1 MSKKVT
7 LSEICGGCYAKTTT
21 LESEYDCK
29 AAELF
34 ATQIKRPN
42 DRAMLG
48 KLLHDVA
55 AWLDFFNGIPE
66 DVNFVTLGG
75 FQYPLSHFE
84 IPNELADFIEP
95 ISVKWIV
102 GSPRCKELIEREFFE
117 APGTDNDR
125 LITFRSFRNL
135 FNNKEFDGFNT
146 TPLDQL
152 RKKVALADVLD
163 RVAVNGLVRL
173 EEKPFIPLVLKEDYL
188 ADFME
193 STWTNATVAEVID
206 LYIKDLKF

>member
-7 LSEICGGCYAKTTT
+7 LSEICGGSYSKVTT
-21 LESEYDCK
+21 LESEYDCR
-29 AAELF
+29 AAELI
-34 ATQIKRPN
+34 ATQIKRPQN
-42 DRAMLG
+42 RAELG
-48 KLLHDVA
+48 RLLHEVA

-84 IPNELADFIEP
+84 IPNELTDFIEP

-102 GSPRCKELIEREFFE
+102 GSPRCSELIEREFHE

-135 FNNKEFDGFNT
+135 FDNKEYDGFNT
-146 TPLDQL
+146 TTLDQL
-152 RKKVALADVLD
+152 RKKVALSDVID
-163 RVAVNGLVRL
+163 RVVVNGLVRL
-173 EEKPFIPLVLKEDYL
+173 DEKPFIPLVLKEDYL
-188 ADFME
+188 APFVE